1 MHTNTLQAV
10 SVQSTQHAEE
20 LSSIKAE
27 LANYKSFTEKV
38 MSLGGIP
45 RPFPMII
52 PSTNQGFDDVFQQLQ
67 QNAPTIS
74 ADRLDNILSEATVAH
89 SSITDVENRVSAI
102 DQSVENLLTS
112 VNELER
118 YLREWNL
125 LIHGL
130 SDFPVRPTSSDIDGR
145 NRYEFI
151 FIDYVCKKLNE
162 LLKGKLYKAVTP
174 QDIERAHI
182 LYQGDNNNKPVVIVR
197 FVRRVVRNNVFFS
210 RRALKGTKV
219 SITDHLSKNGKKLL
233 NHAKNAFG
241 PRCTWT
247 SAGKVFARVGDGSS
261 HYIKS
266 DNDINSLLDEFGYI
280 EDPAANSEVT
290 PAAVSEPPSTS
301 TATSPPNTAADART
315 DKKKKIPPFKGT
327 RPRGTAPNQVAGEKN
342 SQAQRNK
349 SGFGGGVNAGNSNSK
364 FNRSNYRNSNPPR
377 RSYGTAKAK
386 EDLRYN
392 Y

>member
-1 MHTNTLQAV
+1 M
-10 SVQSTQHAEE
+10 
-20 LSSIKAE
+20 
-27 LANYKSFTEKV
+27 
-38 MSLGGIP
+38 
-45 RPFPMII
+45 
-52 PSTNQGFDDVFQQLQ
+52 
-67 QNAPTIS
+67 
-74 ADRLDNILSEATVAH
+74 
-89 SSITDVENRVSAI
+89 
-102 DQSVENLLTS
+102 
-112 VNELER
+112 
-118 YLREWNL
+118 

-182 LYQGDNNNKPVVIVR
+182 LYQGENNNTPVVIVR

-290 PAAVSEPPSTS
+290 PSAVSEPPSTS

-315 DKKKKIPPFKGT
+315 DKKKIPPFKGT

-377 RSYGTAKAK
+377 RSYGTAKPK